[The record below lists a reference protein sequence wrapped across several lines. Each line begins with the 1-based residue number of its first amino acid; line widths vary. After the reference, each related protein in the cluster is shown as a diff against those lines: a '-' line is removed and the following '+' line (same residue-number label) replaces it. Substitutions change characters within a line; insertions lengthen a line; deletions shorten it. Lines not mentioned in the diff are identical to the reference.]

1 MKGATGVLE
10 QQVLSPY
17 IRRHLA
23 NHYQQLTSQSI
34 SYKQGFWKT
43 VYKVNCSK
51 CQWVNREIMKGA
63 TGVRKQHCDQPISRH
78 LANHHPQPLPTVNK
92 FEW

>member
-1 MKGATGVLE
+1 MKGATDVLE

-34 SYKQGFWKT
+34 SYKQGFGKLFI
-43 VYKVNCSK
+43 K
-51 CQWVNREIMKGA
+51 
-63 TGVRKQHCDQPISRH
+63 
-78 LANHHPQPLPTVNK
+78 
-92 FEW
+92 